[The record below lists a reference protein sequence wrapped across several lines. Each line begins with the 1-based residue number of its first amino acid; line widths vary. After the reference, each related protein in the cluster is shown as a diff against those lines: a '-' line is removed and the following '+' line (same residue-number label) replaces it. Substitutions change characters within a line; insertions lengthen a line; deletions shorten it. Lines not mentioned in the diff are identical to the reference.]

1 MDSPESMNTDLDHSH
16 QGRRDLARV
25 TMQNLADD
33 ICGSVPFFLGT
44 KTQPG
49 TDDKPDVEY
58 PYTTSK
64 ASKALRRGA
73 AGSGGYNL
81 IEPYHAP
88 LSSVLAVT
96 TLRAGQKE
104 WVFGQLSRIARL
116 YALNWSATEKL
127 TGQPQQGAGPKHQS
141 FDWQDIC

>member
-1 MDSPESMNTDLDHSH
+1 MHSLESIDTDLDHSH
-16 QGRRDLARV
+16 QGRGDLARV
-25 TMQNLADD
+25 TMQKLADD

-44 KTQPG
+44 KIRPG

-64 ASKALRRGA
+64 ATKALRRGA

-88 LSSVLAVT
+88 LTSVLAVQ
-96 TLRAGQKE
+96 TLRAGQRK
-104 WVFGQLSRIARL
+104 WVFGQLARIARL
-116 YALNWSATEKL
+116 YALNWSAKEKL
-127 TGQPQQGAGPKHQS
+127 TGQPQ
-141 FDWQDIC
+141 